1 MIKRHVPNSLT
12 ALNLLLGVVSII
24 LTIQGEEKYAALMI
38 IAAGLM
44 DGLDGRIARL
54 LKVSSEFGKELD
66 SLSDLVSFGVAP
78 ALLAYIVSL
87 HNLGMLGYVIAGVF
101 AVCGAIRLARF
112 NLMNVKGYFLGLPI
126 PAAGCMIS
134 TFVISGL
141 RPHFWL
147 FPMMVAGL
155 AYLMVSRIRYPDF
168 KKSGTRKINRL
179 PIVIS
184 VSFFVYMFFSN
195 PQIRIFI
202 PLATYTLYGI
212 INHFFLLGK
221 ATEMAEVAEAPEV
234 AEAAEKSH

>member
-12 ALNLLLGVVSII
+12 ALNLLLGVISIM
-24 LTIQGEEKYAALMI
+24 LTIEGKQNLHLAALLI

-44 DGLDGRIARL
+44 DGLDGRVARM
-54 LKVSSEFGKELD
+54 LKVSSDFGKELD
-66 SLSDLVSFGVAP
+66 SLADLVSFGVAP
-78 ALLAYIVSL
+78 ALLAYVFGL
-87 HNLGMLGYVIAGVF
+87 HELTVLGYVIGGVF
-101 AVCGAIRLARF
+101 AICGAIRLARF

-141 RPHFWL
+141 TPHLWL

-168 KKSGTRKINRL
+168 KKSGTRKVNRI

-184 VSFFVYMFFSN
+184 ASFFAYLFFAN
-195 PQIRIFI
+195 PQTRLFL
-202 PLATYTLYGI
+202 PLATYIIYGVV
-212 INHFFLLGK
+212 NYLFLIGK
-221 ATEMAEVAEAPEV
+221 AAEIVDAVEVAEVAE
-234 AEAAEKSH
+234 K